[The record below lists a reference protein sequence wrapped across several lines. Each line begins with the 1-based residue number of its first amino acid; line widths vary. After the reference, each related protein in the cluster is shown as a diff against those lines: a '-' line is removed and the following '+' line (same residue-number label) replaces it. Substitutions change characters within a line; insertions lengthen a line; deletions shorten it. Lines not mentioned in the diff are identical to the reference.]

1 MRIGAPVSRRAPLL
15 DRIKR
20 RMLPSEQQLREDIV
34 RTGRMMYQRGWI
46 AASDGNISVRM
57 DRERILATP
66 SGVCK
71 GAMEASDLIVCDND
85 GNKIDGE
92 RQRTTEMAMH
102 VAIYSARP
110 DVCGIVHAHP
120 PISTGFAVAG
130 KALNLG
136 LMPEL
141 IVTMGS
147 VPLAEYGLPGTP
159 ALVDGMLP
167 YVGKFNA
174 ILLANHGAVCY
185 GADLYQ
191 AYARMESLEHM
202 ARIALVAEMLGGP
215 KVLPRVEIEKLFDA
229 RERYGVQVPNHF
241 EPGNPLTAEDMPD
254 PGEKLEVTRQQILA
268 LIDEALR
275 VRGVV

>member
-1 MRIGAPVSRRAPLL
+1 MRP
-15 DRIKR
+15 
-20 RMLPSEQQLREDIV
+20 E
-34 RTGRMMYQRGWI
+34 
-46 AASDGNISVRM
+46 
-57 DRERILATP
+57 
-66 SGVCK
+66 
-71 GAMEASDLIVCDND
+71 DLIVCDTA
-85 GNKIDGE
+85 GNKIAGTGE
-92 RQRTTEMAMH
+92 RTTEMAMH
-102 VAIYSARP
+102 VAIYDNRP
-110 DVCGIVHAHP
+110 DINSVVHAHP

-130 KALNLG
+130 RALNLG

-141 IVTMGS
+141 IVSMGS

-185 GADLYQ
+185 GENVAQ
-191 AYARMESLEHM
+191 AYARMETLEHL

-215 KVLPRVEIEKLFDA
+215 RVLPRAEIEKLFAA
-229 RERYGVQVPNHF
+229 RARYGVTVPNRF
-241 EPGNPLTAEDMPD
+241 EPGSPLAAEDMPD
-254 PGEKLEVTRQQILA
+254 PSEKLEVTRQQLLA

>member
-1 MRIGAPVSRRAPLL
+1 M
-15 DRIKR
+15 
-20 RMLPSEQQLREDIV
+20 PSGEQQLREDIV
-34 RTGRMMYQRGWI
+34 STGRMMYERGWI
-46 AASDGNISVRM
+46 AANDGNLTVRL
-57 DRERILATP
+57 DSERILATP
-66 SGVCK
+66 AGVCK
-71 GAMEASDLIVCDND
+71 GRMRLEDLIVCDTA
-85 GNKIDGE
+85 GNKIAGAGE
-92 RQRTTEMAMH
+92 RTTEMAMH
-102 VAIYSARP
+102 LAIYDNRP
-110 DVCGIVHAHP
+110 DIHSVVHAHP

-130 KALNLG
+130 RALNLG

-141 IVTMGS
+141 IVSMGS

-185 GADLYQ
+185 GQNVAQ
-191 AYARMESLEHM
+191 AYARKETLDHL

-215 KVLPRVEIEKLFDA
+215 RVLPRAEIEKLFQA
-229 RERYGVQVPNHF
+229 RARYGVTVPNHF
-241 EPGNPLTAEDMPD
+241 EPGSPMAAEDMPD
-254 PGEKLEVTRQQILA
+254 PGEKLEVTRQQLLA